1 MIDTFISMLSNAL
14 QAMFIGSMA
23 GGIVQVCEE
32 DIPEFKKLRPK
43 IEQVMIEREVDI
55 KIQNAFLNS
64 FDQTYNGDRLP
75 ADCEE
80 TLQAVGSSMQDVI
93 NKINNASN
101 PHKEQPAL

>member
-1 MIDTFISMLSNAL
+1 MIDTFINMLSNAL

-64 FDQTYNGDRLP
+64 FDQTYNGDKLP
-75 ADCEE
+75 SSCDEA
-80 TLQAVGSSMQDVI
+80 LQAVGSSMQEVI
-93 NKINNASN
+93 NKINNANS
-101 PHKEQPAL
+101 PHKDPAL

>member
-75 ADCEE
+75 SSCDE

-93 NKINNASN
+93 NKINNANN

>member
-1 MIDTFISMLSNAL
+1 MIDTFITMLSNAL

-55 KIQNAFLNS
+55 KIQDAFLNS

>member
-1 MIDTFISMLSNAL
+1 MIDTFINMLSNAL

-32 DIPEFKKLRPK
+32 DIPEFKKIRPK

>member
-1 MIDTFISMLSNAL
+1 MIDTFINMLSNAL
-14 QAMFIGSMA
+14 QAIFIGSMA

-32 DIPEFKKLRPK
+32 DIPEFKKIRPK

-75 ADCEE
+75 ASCEE
-80 TLQAVGSSMQDVI
+80 TLQAAGSSMQEVI
-93 NKINNASN
+93 NKINNSSN

>member
-1 MIDTFISMLSNAL
+1 MIDTFINMLSNAL

-43 IEQVMIEREVDI
+43 IEQVMIQREVDI

-64 FDQTYNGDRLP
+64 FDQTYNGEEISSS
-75 ADCEE
+75 CEE
-80 TLQAVGSSMQDVI
+80 ALQAAGSSMQEVI
-93 NKINNASN
+93 NKINHAEN
-101 PHKEQPAL
+101 PHKDPVL

>member
-1 MIDTFISMLSNAL
+1 MIDTFINMLSNAL

-32 DIPEFKKLRPK
+32 DIPEFKKLRPN
-43 IEQVMIEREVDI
+43 IEQVMIQREVDI

-64 FDQTYNGDRLP
+64 FDQTYNGEALP
-75 ADCEE
+75 SSCEE
-80 TLQAVGSSMQDVI
+80 ALQAVGSSMQEVM

-101 PHKEQPAL
+101 PHKDPVL